1 MRLRISIDNTY
12 YFISAWTKSGPRDF
26 NTFQMPLFT
35 GLRIYS
41 QIRIFSRTLPKM
53 VSKSCKYMTSGF
65 FYAIENCVSSCL
77 SALPRVFERMARLR
91 IDSWHGNVLF
101 QGGAC
106 TAGDLVERT
115 ESNEMVWVSHTF
127 FCFVR

>member
-1 MRLRISIDNTY
+1 MPAIFSITYIIYCALDQIRTKLKRRLPNAHGY
-12 YFISAWTKSGPRDF
+12 GVPNYG
-26 NTFQMPLFT
+26 QV
-35 GLRIYS
+35 
-41 QIRIFSRTLPKM
+41 RIFSRTLPKM
-53 VSKSCKYMTSGF
+53 VSKPCKYRVSGF

-115 ESNEMVWVSHTF
+115 
-127 FCFVR
+127 